1 MYLIHEKH
9 EEEVAAVNEKIQ
21 GNLSWFTLYNFLT
34 AHIPLMPCRMSSIV
48 HHFLHPLFVLLTLTT
63 FFINLPLPK
72 VNKS

>member
-21 GNLSWFTLYNFLT
+21 GNLSWFILYQFLT

-48 HHFLHPLFVLLTLTT
+48 
-63 FFINLPLPK
+63 
-72 VNKS
+72 